1 MKLKE
6 RIFDG
11 NSEHNSLIDIP
22 HFFIQNI
29 KVNDFNEKVHQAAT
43 GEQYTI
49 KSHDSGIRT
58 NSAELRDKI
67 MKQIPDDPR
76 KTKQIVSKL
85 HLAEG
90 ERKELAMNVRTEDGA
105 TNGAGNVVKKV
116 QLHEKDKPSG
126 IIWVRFDHADV
137 GEKTR
142 HHSKH
147 LHIKGIQSSWSHIKP
162 ITVEFAVGRNR
173 TAQVVRKKFSLR
185 PAAAKTIHR
194 SQGHTESR
202 IVVNFKTTRAIPHI
216 DYVGLI
222 RITTMEGLPITNL
235 LKIKWLSVLM
245 HRLK

>member
-1 MKLKE
+1 MIVE
-6 RIFDG
+6 Y
-11 NSEHNSLIDIP
+11 EQSL
-22 HFFIQNI
+22 QSL
-29 KVNDFNEKVHQAAT
+29 E
-43 GEQYTI
+43 
-49 KSHDSGIRT
+49 
-58 NSAELRDKI
+58 
-67 MKQIPDDPR
+67 
-76 KTKQIVSKL
+76 IVSKL

-126 IIWVRFDHADV
+126 IKWVRFDHADV

-147 LHIKGIQSSWSHIKP
+147 LYIKGIQSSWSHIKP

-194 SQGHTESR
+194 SQDHTESR
-202 IVVNFKTTRAIPHI
+202 IVVNFNTTRAIPHI

-222 RITTMEGLPITNL
+222 RVTTMEGLPITNV

-245 HRLK
+245 HRLI